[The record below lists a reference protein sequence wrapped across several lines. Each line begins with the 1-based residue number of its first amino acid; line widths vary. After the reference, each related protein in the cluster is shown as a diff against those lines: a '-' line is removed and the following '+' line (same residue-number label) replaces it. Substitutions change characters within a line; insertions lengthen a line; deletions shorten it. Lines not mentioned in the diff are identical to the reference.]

1 MSAPSRNPGSSGSS
15 RLTSGVR
22 ALTGAEV
29 LVIDQD
35 ERVTRGMT
43 QLLSAAELHVTTVQT
58 PEQGLDLLDKR
69 FFSVVIVDL
78 DTPRPNAGLETIR
91 AVKDKAPTSMVVGL
105 TPRKAFDD
113 SVAAIR
119 AGAIDIILKSP
130 ESVQYLRERILEAAG
145 RSVGKREVAS
155 ILIEVRDAQEDFL
168 KRFMDAERRALDLGD
183 QLAGRGVD
191 QVAGEEIRVL
201 VVEPTGTV
209 IEALQA
215 ASPRGYAFESAL
227 SGGQALDMCTS
238 SKFQMAMVTESLPD
252 LPGSMVVR
260 SIKTQNQDMV
270 VILFT
275 GPGPGG
281 KVDIVETT
289 RTIPVLD
296 QFTDI
301 AQILGRL
308 DDLAEAFRAK
318 ARERRYTHAF
328 RERHND
334 FLRRYVELK
343 LKIDRTIGGE

>member
-1 MSAPSRNPGSSGSS
+1 MTEPSQRSGTS

-35 ERVTRGMT
+35 ERVTKGMT
-43 QLLSAAELHVTTVQT
+43 QLLSAAELHVTAVQT
-58 PEQGLDLLDKR
+58 PEAGLELLDRR
-69 FFSVVIVDL
+69 FFSVIIVDL
-78 DTPRPNAGLETIR
+78 DTPTPNSGLDTIR
-91 AVKDKAPTSMVVGL
+91 AVKDKAPTSMVVVL

-113 SVAAIR
+113 SVEAIR

-168 KRFMDAERRALDLGD
+168 KSFMDAERRALDAAD
-183 QLAGRGVD
+183 QLAGRS
-191 QVAGEEIRVL
+191 AEPAPGEEIRVL
-201 VVEPTGTV
+201 VVEPTGKV

-215 ASPRGYAFESAL
+215 ASPGGYAFESAL

-238 SKFQMAMVTESLPD
+238 SKYQMAMVTEALPD

-270 VILFT
+270 VILFV

-281 KVDIVETT
+281 KVEIVEAS
-289 RTIPVLD
+289 RNVVVVD
-296 QFTDI
+296 EFTDV
-301 AQILGRL
+301 AQILGRM
-308 DDLAEAFRAK
+308 DELAEAFRAK
-318 ARERRYTHAF
+318 ARERRYTQAF
-328 RERHND
+328 RERHYD

-343 LKIDRTIGGE
+343 IKIDRTIGGE